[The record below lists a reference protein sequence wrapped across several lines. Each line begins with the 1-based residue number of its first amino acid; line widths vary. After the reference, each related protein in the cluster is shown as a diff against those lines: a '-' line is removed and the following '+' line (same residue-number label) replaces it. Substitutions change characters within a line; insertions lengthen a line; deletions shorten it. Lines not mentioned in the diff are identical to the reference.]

1 MFVIFTFNQGGM
13 LIFVT
18 FTLIRGG
25 NVDICNL
32 YFNQGGMLIFV
43 TFTLIEGGMLIFVT
57 FTLIRGEC

>member
-1 MFVIFTFNQGGM
+1 M

-43 TFTLIEGGMLIFVT
+43 TFTLI
-57 FTLIRGEC
+57 RGEC